1 MVRDAA
7 AGAVGTV
14 GKPERFLRRLF
25 QAAVEIIKQKSPK
38 ATFIDFHSAAVSTA
52 LCAERFSGAWNGKTV
67 GKQPSLGSAARAIVV
82 YRRF

>member
-38 ATFIDFHSAAVSTA
+38 ATFIDFHSCGSFHSA
-52 LCAERFSGAWNGKTV
+52 LRRAFFWSLEWKTV
-67 GKQPSLGSAARAIVV
+67 RKQPSLGSAARAIVV